1 MDSDQSSFLSRFN
14 FQRIVIIIAI
24 IMLIL
29 AMVFIGYAL
38 YRQSSEVAWPPK
50 IPKCPD
56 YWTVNAS
63 GSCKMPTTGGFDANN
78 CEFNGIPGKPLVAGQ
93 PMTADTCPLSQNS

>member
-1 MDSDQSSFLSRFN
+1 MESTPNQGSFLSRMN

-24 IMLIL
+24 IMLIG

-56 YWTVNAS
+56 YWTVDAS
-63 GSCKMPTTGGFDANN
+63 GNCTIPTGWTATNCEYNGVPGGTQGMPT
-78 CEFNGIPGKPLVAGQ
+78 
-93 PMTADTCPLSQNS
+93 CPT

>member
-56 YWTVNAS
+56 YWTVNAN
-63 GSCKMPTTGGFDANN
+63 GTCTKPAKFDVKKCEYNGVPGGTQGMP
-78 CEFNGIPGKPLVAGQ
+78 P
-93 PMTADTCPLSQNS
+93 CPSS

>member
-1 MDSDQSSFLSRFN
+1 MN

-24 IMLIL
+24 IMLIG

-63 GSCKMPTTGGFDANN
+63 GSCRMPDGFDANK
-78 CEFNGIPGKPLVAGQ
+78 CEFNGIP
-93 PMTADTCPLSQNS
+93 DTCPQSQNS